1 MATVNSTTFEAQE
14 AGKIVLS
21 QGVANASMHV
31 ITTTYEAS
39 AAAANTV
46 INLFKLDKGVVIQN
60 FVVAF
65 DDLGTGVTVD
75 IGDVGDVD
83 RYVDGLDV
91 ATAAGS
97 TAGILVDGM
106 GYVIGT
112 DTEHDDTIITAKILG
127 AAATG
132 TIKVACYYSM

>member
-1 MATVNSTTFEAQE
+1 MATVDSTTYAAQT
-14 AGKIVLS
+14 AGKIALS
-21 QGVANASMHV
+21 QGIADSSLHS

-46 INLFKLDKGVVIQN
+46 INLFKLQKDAVVQN
-60 FVVAF
+60 FVVAY
-65 DDLGTGVTVD
+65 DDLGTGVTID
-75 IGDVGDVD
+75 IGDAGDVD

-97 TAGILVDGM
+97 TTGILVDGL

-112 DTEHDDTIITAKILG
+112 DTTNDDTVITAKVLG

-132 TIKVACYYSM
+132 TLKVTCYYSL

>member
-1 MATVNSTTFEAQE
+1 MATYNSTTYEAQLAAKVE
-14 AGKIVLS
+14 LA
-21 QGVANASMHV
+21 QGIANATLHCA
-31 ITTTYEAS
+31 TTTYEAS
-39 AAAANTV
+39 STAANSI
-46 INLFKLDKGVVIQN
+46 INLFKLPKGAAIKN

-75 IGDVGDVD
+75 IGDAGDVD

-97 TAGILVDGM
+97 HVGCLVDGVN
-106 GYVIGT
+106 YIIGT
-112 DTEHDDTIITAKILG
+112 DTENDDTIVTAKILG

-132 TIKVACYYSM
+132 TLKVSCYYAM

>member
-1 MATVNSTTFEAQE
+1 MATVNSTTYEAQA
-14 AGKIVLS
+14 AGKVTLS
-21 QGVANASMHV
+21 QGVADATLHV

-46 INLFKLDKGVVIQN
+46 INLFKLPKDVVIQN

-75 IGDVGDVD
+75 IGDAGDTD

-91 ATAAGS
+91 ASAAGS
-97 TAGILVDGM
+97 AAGILVDGL

-112 DTEHDDTIITAKILG
+112 DATNDDTVITATVLG

>member
-1 MATVNSTTFEAQE
+1 MAVVNSTTFEAQQ
-14 AGKIVLS
+14 AGKVALS
-21 QGVANASMHV
+21 QGVADASLHV

-39 AAAANTV
+39 AAASGTV
-46 INLFKLDKGVVIQN
+46 INLFKLQKNAVVQN
-60 FVVAF
+60 FVVAH
-65 DDLGTGVTVD
+65 DDLGTSVTLD
-75 IGDVGDVD
+75 IGDAGDAD

-97 TAGILVDGM
+97 ATGILVDGL
-106 GYVIGT
+106 GYIIGT
-112 DTEHDDTIITAKILG
+112 DAENDDTLITATIGG

>member
-1 MATVNSTTFEAQE
+1 MATVNSTTYEAQE
-14 AGKIVLS
+14 AGKVALS
-21 QGVANASMHV
+21 QGVADATLHCV
-31 ITTTYEAS
+31 TTTYEAS

-46 INLFKLDKGVVIQN
+46 INLFKLPKDVVIQN

-75 IGDVGDVD
+75 IGDAGDTD

-97 TAGILVDGM
+97 AAGILVDGL

-112 DTEHDDTIITAKILG
+112 DAEHDDTVITATVLG

>member
-1 MATVNSTTFEAQE
+1 MTTVNSDIYAAQI
-14 AGKIVLS
+14 AGKITLS
-21 QGVANASMHV
+21 QGVADATLHCV
-31 ITTTYEAS
+31 VATYEAS

-46 INLFKLDKGVVIQN
+46 INLFKLAKGAVIQN

-65 DDLGTGVTVD
+65 DDLGTGVTID
-75 IGDVGDVD
+75 IGDAGDVD

-97 TAGILVDGM
+97 AVGITVDGL

-112 DTEHDDTIITAKILG
+112 DTTNDDTIITAKVLG

-132 TIKVACYYSM
+132 TLKVTCYYSM

>member
-1 MATVNSTTFEAQE
+1 MATVNSTTYDAQA
-14 AGKIVLS
+14 AGKVALS
-21 QGVANASMHV
+21 QGVADATLHV
-31 ITTTYEAS
+31 VTTAYEAS

-46 INLFKLDKGVVIQN
+46 INLFKLPKDVVIQN

-65 DDLGTGVTVD
+65 DDLGTGVTID
-75 IGDVGDVD
+75 IGDAGDAD

-97 TAGILVDGM
+97 ATGILVDGL
-106 GYVIGT
+106 GYIIGT
-112 DTEHDDTIITAKILG
+112 DTTNDDTVITATVLG